1 MMSSNSAM
9 EFHPLSPDRWPDF
22 EELFGVRGACGG
34 CWCLWWRIKRSEFE
48 KEKGEGNKNSMKAL
62 VESGTIPGILA
73 YDGKKPVAWCS
84 VGPREEFSVLAR
96 SRILSPIDSHP
107 VWSVVCFF
115 VEKKYRNKGLTVKL
129 LEAAIEYVKEN
140 GGKIVEGYPIEP
152 KKKPWPAV
160 FASTGLFAAF
170 KNAGFKECIR
180 RSETR
185 PIMRYYIE

>member
-1 MMSSNSAM
+1 MMHSESTF
-9 EFHPLSPDRWPDF
+9 EFHPLTPDRWIDF
-22 EELFGVRGACGG
+22 EELFGVKGACGG
-34 CWCLWWRIKRSEFE
+34 CWCMWWRIKRSEFE
-48 KEKGEGNKNSMKAL
+48 KEKGDGNKHAMKAL
-62 VESGTIPGILA
+62 VRSGNIPGILA

-84 VGPREEFSVLAR
+84 VAPREEYSVLAR
-96 SRILSPIDSHP
+96 SRILSPIDTKH

-115 VEKKYRNKGLTVKL
+115 VEKNYRNRGLSVKL
-129 LEAAIEYVKEN
+129 LKAAVEYVKDN

-160 FASTGLFAAF
+160 FASTGLFTAF
-170 KNAGFKECIR
+170 KNAGFKENIR

>member
-1 MMSSNSAM
+1 M
-9 EFHPLSPDRWPDF
+9 
-22 EELFGVRGACGG
+22 
-34 CWCLWWRIKRSEFE
+34 WWRIKRSEFE
-48 KEKGEGNKNSMKAL
+48 KEKGDGNKHAMKVL
-62 VESGTIPGILA
+62 VRSDSIPGILA

-84 VGPREEFSVLAR
+84 VAPREEFSVLAR
-96 SRILSPIDSHP
+96 SRILSPIDSLP

-115 VEKKYRNKGLTVKL
+115 VEKNYRNKGLTVKL
-129 LEAAIEYVKEN
+129 LRAAIEYVKEG

-152 KKKPWPAV
+152 KKKPWPPV

-170 KNAGFKECIR
+170 KSAGFKECIR